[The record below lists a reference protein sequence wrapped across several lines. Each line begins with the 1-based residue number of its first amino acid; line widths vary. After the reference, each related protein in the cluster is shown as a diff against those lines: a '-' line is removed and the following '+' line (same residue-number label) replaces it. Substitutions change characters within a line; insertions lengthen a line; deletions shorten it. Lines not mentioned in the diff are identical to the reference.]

1 MKLLYVILLMVL
13 SGCVERQIV
22 GERVYLGEKKV
33 EDFDISLGDPFAQY
47 VIVPT
52 NLTNAQGVF
61 GAYAVV
67 ERTFSWGEL
76 K

>member
-1 MKLLYVILLMVL
+1 VQK
-13 SGCVERQIV
+13 RQFK
-22 GERVYLGEKKV
+22 RV
-33 EDFDISLGDPFAQY
+33 DPFAQY

-67 ERTFSWGEL
+67 EKIFSWGEL